1 MNDIHTQCN
10 NNAIKSLK
18 RQNQRI
24 LQKSLTNCSNILP
37 DDSIQCSPNGDAGP
51 PTKRLSGTKVDPTTN
66 GVGQTSKPADY
77 CQKERERE
85 SQTGSQRTN
94 TIIQSNKTTMFC
106 LASTHGRPVVVG
118 FVIEFGVHCSV
129 VAVFLLFLLLLL
141 LPLRPFC
148 TDVIGQSKAK
158 HTNTDRQLNERGGAL
173 YCNLSELRASRWRA
187 K

>member
-85 SQTGSQRTN
+85 PNRFATHKHHH
-94 TIIQSNKTTMFC
+94 TIKQN
-106 LASTHGRPVVVG
+106 H
-118 FVIEFGVHCSV
+118 
-129 VAVFLLFLLLLL
+129 
-141 LPLRPFC
+141 
-148 TDVIGQSKAK
+148 DVLSRFHSWKA
-158 HTNTDRQLNERGGAL
+158 RRGGFC
-173 YCNLSELRASRWRA
+173 Y
-187 K
+187 